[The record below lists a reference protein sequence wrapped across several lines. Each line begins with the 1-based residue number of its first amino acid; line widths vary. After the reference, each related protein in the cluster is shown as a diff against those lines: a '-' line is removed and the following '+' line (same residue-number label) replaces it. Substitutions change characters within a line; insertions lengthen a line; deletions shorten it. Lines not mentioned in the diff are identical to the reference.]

1 MKIITYI
8 YIFALYI
15 LFTPGFLR
23 KTKLNIQTYLIYS
36 LLFAF
41 IMYLTFDLINQK
53 NVESYNKYDVD
64 VKGVNSLVDLIKTQF
79 GGSSGEKKIDIHNQ
93 IAGSNGNSNINCWNA
108 LGKNQKE
115 LEIIKVQLDSFA
127 GTKTDIDKLNNQL
140 NTLKQEVDGLDDKLI
155 GSAGTDKEVDG
166 LNLQIKNYQGEIDKL
181 EQQIK
186 LYNETDED
194 IKKINNQISKLQ
206 SEITGL
212 NLKITDCTNIN
223 GEKTGTINTL
233 NATINGQ
240 NTTIT
245 SLQSRINSR
254 EGCPIQL
261 DVNPDIPV
269 NGVSWSRVI
278 PAGAAGESL
287 VKRSGHYYLNYWD
300 RPAEIRFNRPIRFMS
315 FKGHIQ
321 PWAGYGFNPSSS
333 NILTLIYK
341 NNGVEVG
348 NQTIYADQMPS
359 NTEYTLGTINST
371 YSGLIDSIAIPAR
384 PSFWPT
390 FTNFTVSN

>member
-223 GEKTGTINTL
+223 GEKNGTINTL

-254 EGCPIQL
+254 EGCPPPTKWGEKVYVYNGSYAMCIKGRDKNLFKCMCMSDFSGTLTDDASNLQEAYEYAQK
-261 DVNPDIPV
+261 NPNLFTKRRINSNSTMVWTSTNTWAP
-269 NGVSWSRVI
+269 
-278 PAGAAGESL
+278 
-287 VKRSGHYYLNYWD
+287 RSGYWCYMLYNGQPIAAWD
-300 RPAEIRFNRPIRFMS
+300 YPSASANGDPAC
-315 FKGHIQ
+315 
-321 PWAGYGFNPSSS
+321 
-333 NILTLIYK
+333 
-341 NNGVEVG
+341 
-348 NQTIYADQMPS
+348 
-359 NTEYTLGTINST
+359 
-371 YSGLIDSIAIPAR
+371 
-384 PSFWPT
+384 
-390 FTNFTVSN
+390 